1 MYRETS
7 IPVILVVAVI
17 ILRETLVILLVRL
30 IFVFSLSL
38 FFVERFRLYFSSR
51 AISTIFSFLSGSGS
65 FPHALL
71 VFVNIVSYFDGKLL
85 LLVEAYLDF
94 ISVKYSSF

>member
-30 IFVFSLSL
+30 IFVFSLS
-38 FFVERFRLYFSSR
+38 FSSR
-51 AISTIFSFLSGSGS
+51 GFGFTSLLERLVPIFSFLSGSGS

-71 VFVNIVSYFDGKLL
+71 VFVYIVSYFDGKLL
-85 LLVEAYLDF
+85 LLVVAYLDF
-94 ISVKYSSF
+94 ISVKSSSF